1 MSENM
6 GWMQR
11 GRNADTDGDWAGSGS
26 KADFKSEV
34 KIIDPEGDIILYDN
48 LEDGQHSWDLVPPGS
63 KLEWTVNTDGHDD
76 RVSLKLTYWDMKL
89 FLTKFN
95 ETLDSL
101 SPSDKKKYENGNK
114 AVQDKVAEDTITAA
128 GGVGRLM
135 VDMWSDIRTTDGDG
149 NLTGTIDLDPT
160 WPKTLYFFNAH
171 YGYAADE
178 ESSNWSKTGWAALE
192 AVGWTALAIATVL
205 TLGGAA
211 AAFAGVASF
220 VAVANAISMTFAII
234 EIGKFANKFIALGY
248 GPATENKYDDQFPLL
263 GFNHTYTLFMDTP
276 EEEQTFKEWGDILSD
291 DNIAL
296 IDKANIIVAMIG
308 ATKLLLMGGLILLL
322 VHKSRGG

>member
-1 MSENM
+1 MSDIL
-6 GWMQR
+6 GWMQT

-26 KADFKSEV
+26 KANFKSEV
-34 KIIDPEGDIILYDN
+34 KIIDPEGNPILYDN
-48 LEDGQHSWDLVPPGS
+48 IEDGQQSWDLVTPGS
-63 KLEWTVNTDGHDD
+63 KLEWKVNTDGHDD

-101 SPSDKKKYENGNK
+101 SPSDKKKYENGDK
-114 AVQDKVAEDTITAA
+114 AIQDGVAEDTITAA
-128 GGVGRLM
+128 GGIGRLM

-192 AVGWTALAIATVL
+192 AAGWAAMAVAMVLTAGTAAIVFGAIATTV
-205 TLGGAA
+205 
-211 AAFAGVASF
+211 F
-220 VAVANAISMTFAII
+220 VI
-234 EIGKFANKFIALGY
+234 ELGKFANKYVAIGY
-248 GPATENKYDDQFPLL
+248 GPATENKYGDQFPQL
-263 GFNHTYTLFMDTP
+263 GFNHTYTLFMDYP
-276 EEEQTFKEWGDILSD
+276 EEEEQTFKQWGDLLND

-296 IDKANIIVAMIG
+296 IDKANIMVAMIG
-308 ATKLLLMGGLILLL
+308 LTKLLLIGGLL
-322 VHKSRGG
+322 VFLIHKKKSRRG